1 MQLDAKRA
9 LHIVVVGLVCDAV
22 VGCGGA
28 KTRDL
33 PKAPVVGT
41 VSYSKPFPHGE
52 VIFKHHSG
60 EITVAKFSADGAYR
74 SQVPQ
79 GRNTVIVRAQTSS
92 RDANRKPG
100 PEMEVFTNHIPA
112 RYGDFGTSKLEYTV
126 ESGTNKFDIA
136 LVD

>member
-9 LHIVVVGLVCDAV
+9 LHIVVVGLACNAML
-22 VGCGGA
+22 GCGGA
-28 KTRDL
+28 KTRNL
-33 PKAPVVGT
+33 PKAPVSGT
-41 VSYSKPFPHGE
+41 VKYVKPFPHGE
-52 VIFKHHSG
+52 VIFKHQSG
-60 EITVAKFSADGAYR
+60 EITVAKFSADGAYK

-92 RDANRKPG
+92 RIANRKPG
-100 PEMEVFTNHIPA
+100 PEMEVFTNHVPV

-126 ESGTNKFDIA
+126 ESGSNTFDIA